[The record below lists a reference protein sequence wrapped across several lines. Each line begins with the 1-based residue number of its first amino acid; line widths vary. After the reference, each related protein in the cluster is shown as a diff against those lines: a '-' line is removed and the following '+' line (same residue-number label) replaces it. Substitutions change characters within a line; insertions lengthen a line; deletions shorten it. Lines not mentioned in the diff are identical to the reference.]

1 MAASVSSEAGMAR
14 TRSLRRCTRRSRSIR
29 HEQELR
35 ELLSGLL
42 ADAADAGAVRKDV
55 SPDELASYCLH
66 ALAAASDTGT
76 ATATARLVSVVVH
89 GSGTACGRMSPGPLA
104 GQNGSVIQPLDL
116 KPRHF
121 LAEHEF
127 WGWAWRCERRS
138 PAGARNR
145 RER

>member
-42 ADAADAGAVRKDV
+42 ADAAAAGAVRKDV

-66 ALAAASDTGT
+66 DALAAASDTGT
-76 ATATARLVSVVVH
+76 ATATARLVSVVFM
-89 GSGTACGRMSPGPLA
+89 GLA
-104 GQNGSVIQPLDL
+104 PPV
-116 KPRHF
+116 
-121 LAEHEF
+121 AE
-127 WGWAWRCERRS
+127 
-138 PAGARNR
+138 
-145 RER
+145 